1 VQEPIIQKEYKIKKM
16 NQQEKA
22 KRYDWLLEQYKQ
34 VERQIKMVPKL
45 PLEET
50 LQSLDSKEY
59 TPENQ
64 NKVNELRVKL
74 TRIDIEVK
82 KLF

>member
-1 VQEPIIQKEYKIKKM
+1 M

-64 NKVNELRVKL
+64 NKVNK
-74 TRIDIEVK
+74 
-82 KLF
+82 F